1 MDTNSIMKTYDG
13 SQDGGDLAYFA
24 GKQYGSGWLR
34 TLGRFAF
41 PIIKRVAKVAGNVAQ
56 DVLDNPDKPVLDSLR
71 DNAVNE
77 VARVVHSSINTGQKR
92 KRGINP
98 RHIALTRN
106 NNKRQKR

>member
-1 MDTNSIMKTYDG
+1 M
-13 SQDGGDLAYFA
+13 
-24 GKQYGSGWLR
+24 R

-77 VARVVHSSINTGQKR
+77 VARVMHSSINTGQKR
-92 KRGINP
+92 KSINP

-106 NNKRQKR
+106 NKRRRR